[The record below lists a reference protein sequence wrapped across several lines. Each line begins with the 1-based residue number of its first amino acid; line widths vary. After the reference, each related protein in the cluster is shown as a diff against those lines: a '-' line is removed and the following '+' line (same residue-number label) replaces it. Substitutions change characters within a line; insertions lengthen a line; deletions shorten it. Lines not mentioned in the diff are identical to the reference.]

1 MSVQEV
7 KTAVVQ
13 LSQAE
18 AEEFARWYAQLE
30 QNQWT
35 QQEPNRSLISRSLE
49 ELNAREVQDTD
60 LDDLEQRVGMSRHLH
75 NHH

>member
-1 MSVQEV
+1 MSVQEL
-7 KTAVVQ
+7 KTAVAQ
-13 LSQAE
+13 LSRAE

-30 QNQWT
+30 QSLWPQL
-35 QQEPNRSLISRSLE
+35 EPNRSLIARSLE

-60 LDDLEQRVGMSRHLH
+60 LDDLERRIDTLRHLH

>member
-1 MSVQEV
+1 MSVQEL
-7 KTAVVQ
+7 KTAVAQ

-30 QNQWT
+30 QSLWT
-35 QQEPNRSLISRSLE
+35 QFEPNRSLIARSLE
-49 ELNAREVQDTD
+49 KLNAREVQDTD
-60 LDDLEQRVGMSRHLH
+60 LDDLERRIDTLRHLH